1 MNFLIKNGLIVNAD
15 SSFKSDILSVDG
27 KISRIEKNI
36 AVPDLE
42 SSIIDASDCLIL
54 PGGIDTHV
62 HLHLPTPAGF
72 SADDF
77 ATGSKAAL
85 AGGTTSFID
94 FVTPHRGQS
103 IVEAL
108 RLRRQEAANSLCD
121 VKLHV
126 SPVEWTNQTEQE
138 IIHCIKNEG
147 IKSFKVYMAYQSTIG
162 LRKEDIFKVMKVVG
176 KHGGIVTMH
185 CEMDEIIEKNRK
197 QLLSQGKTAP
207 KFHPLSRPNAVE
219 SEAVKNAI
227 ALAEKAEC
235 PLYIVHVSTHE
246 ALDHIHKAQSK
257 RQPVYAETCPQY
269 LLLDESLYD
278 QPFDQA
284 CAYVMSPPLRKKED
298 REALWQAIADGIILT
313 VGTDHCPFTL
323 EQKRLGLHDFTKIPN
338 GAGGVEH
345 RMSLLY
351 TYGVLQNRISLQK
364 FVEITSTNAAKI
376 IGWFPQKGI
385 IQAGSNADLLVWDPN
400 AKQKISA
407 KTHHQNCDLNVY
419 KGFEVQGLPK
429 YTFISGTLK
438 WNADDADLT
447 DNHR

>member
-15 SSFKSDILSVDG
+15 SSFMSDILCVDG

-429 YTFISGTLK
+429 YSFVNGTLK
-438 WNADDADLT
+438 WNADDADFA
-447 DNHR
+447 DFH

>member
-438 WNADDADLT
+438 WNADDADLA
-447 DNHR
+447 DFH

>member
-15 SSFKSDILSVDG
+15 SSFKSDILCVDG
-27 KISRIEKNI
+27 KISRIGKNI
-36 AVPDLE
+36 AVLDLE

-438 WNADDADLT
+438 WNADDADLA
-447 DNHR
+447 DFH

>member
-1 MNFLIKNGLIVNAD
+1 MGKFLLQNGQTFLNNHFVESDLLIVG
-15 SSFKSDILSVDG
+15 SK
-27 KISRIEKNI
+27 IEKITKNI
-36 AVPDLE
+36 
-42 SSIIDASDCLIL
+42 SSDGIFQTIDCSGLQIS
-54 PGGIDTHV
+54 PGGIDPHV

-77 ATGSKAAL
+77 ETGSRAAI
-85 AGGTTSFID
+85 AGGTTSLID
-94 FVTPHRGQS
+94 FVTPRRGQS

-108 RLRRQEAANSLCD
+108 YLRRKEADKSLCD
-121 VKLHV
+121 IKFHV
-126 SPVEWTNQTEQE
+126 SPVEWTDQTEKE

-162 LRKEDIFKVMKVVG
+162 LKEEDIFKVMKVVG

-197 QLLSQGKTAP
+197 QLLSENKTSP

-219 SEAVKNAI
+219 VQAVKKAI
-227 ALAEKAEC
+227 TLAERAEC

-246 ALDHIHKAQSK
+246 ALEQIHKAQSK
-257 RQPVYAETCPQY
+257 GQPVYAETCPQY
-269 LLLDESLYD
+269 LLLDESQYD
-278 QPFDQA
+278 QPFDRA

-298 REALWQAIADGIILT
+298 REALWQAIADGIIQT

-323 EQKRLGLHDFTKIPN
+323 AQKRMGLNDFTKIPN

-364 FVEITSTNAAKI
+364 FVEISSTNAAKI
-376 IGWFPQKGI
+376 FGWYPQKGI
-385 IQAGSNADLLVWDPN
+385 IQEGGDADLVVWDPN
-400 AKQKISA
+400 AKQTISA
-407 KTHHQNCDLNVY
+407 KTHHQHCDLNVY
-419 KGFEVQGLPK
+419 EGFEVQGLSK
-429 YTFISGTLK
+429 FTFVNGTRM
-438 WNADDADLT
+438 T
-447 DNHR
+447 QI

>member
-1 MNFLIKNGLIVNAD
+1 MNFTITNGLIVNAD
-15 SSFKSDILSVDG
+15 SSFKSDILCVDG

-62 HLHLPTPAGF
+62 HLHLPTPTGF

-77 ATGSKAAL
+77 TTGSKAAI
-85 AGGTTSFID
+85 AGGTTSLID
-94 FVTPHRGQS
+94 FVTPRRGQS
-103 IVEAL
+103 IIEAL
-108 RLRRQEAANSLCD
+108 HLRRQEAANSLCD

-126 SPVEWTNQTEQE
+126 SPVEWTDQTEQE

-162 LRKEDIFKVMKVVG
+162 LRQEDIFKVMKVVG

-197 QLLSQGKTAP
+197 QLLSQGKTVP

-257 RQPVYAETCPQY
+257 GQPVYAETCPQY

-323 EQKRLGLHDFTKIPN
+323 EQKRLGLLDFTKIPN

-351 TYGVLQNRISLQK
+351 THGVLKNRISLQK

-376 IGWFPQKGI
+376 FGWYPQKGN
-385 IQAGSNADLLVWDPN
+385 IQEGSDADLLVWDPN
-400 AKQKISA
+400 AKQIIST
-407 KTHHQNCDLNVY
+407 KTHHQHCDLNVY
-419 KGFEVQGLPK
+419 EGFDVKGLPK

-438 WNADDADLT
+438 WNADDADLA
-447 DNHR
+447 DFH

>member
-1 MNFLIKNGLIVNAD
+1 MNFTITNGLIVNAD
-15 SSFKSDILSVDG
+15 SSFKSDILCVDG
-27 KISRIEKNI
+27 KISRIGKNI
-36 AVPDLE
+36 AVLDLE

-438 WNADDADLT
+438 WNADDADLA
-447 DNHR
+447 DFH

>member
-1 MNFLIKNGLIVNAD
+1 MNFTIINGLIVNAD

-85 AGGTTSFID
+85 AGGTTSLID

-138 IIHCIKNEG
+138 ITHCIKNEG

-162 LRKEDIFKVMKVVG
+162 LREEDIFKVMKVVG

-438 WNADDADLT
+438 WNADDADLA
-447 DNHR
+447 DFH